1 MPNEIERKFLVK
13 EMPRG
18 LGDYLASE
26 INQGY
31 LAVTDDDTEIR
42 IRKKGDGYYE
52 TVKSGKGLKRKE
64 VEIEIGEKVFNAL
77 WPLTEGMRVEK
88 TRYDIPYGGHV
99 VELDVY
105 SGGLAGLVV
114 AEVEFADGGRE
125 RKVHPSRV
133 ARQGDNGRHQ
143 IQQQTPRALRQTCRL
158 IGAESAHIYGFSLS
172 PQPNQSCHC
181 ERSNIKKK
189 DEILNQVQDDEREIA
204 TAIRQPRDDKKSCHS
219 RHRSGIQF
227 FDRNW

>member
-18 LGDYLASE
+18 LGDYRASE

-64 VEIEIGEKVFNAL
+64 VEFEIGEKGFNAL

-88 TRYDIPYGGHV
+88 TRYDIPCGGHI

-105 SGGLAGLVV
+105 SGNLAGLVV
-114 AEVEFADGGRE
+114 AEVEFATVEESGKFTPPAWLGRE
-125 RKVHPSRV
+125 ITDDVRYS
-133 ARQGDNGRHQ
+133 NRHL
-143 IQQQTPRALRQTCRL
+143 AL
-158 IGAESAHIYGFSLS
+158 YGK
-172 PQPNQSCHC
+172 H
-181 ERSNIKKK
+181 
-189 DEILNQVQDDEREIA
+189 
-204 TAIRQPRDDKKSCHS
+204 
-219 RHRSGIQF
+219 
-227 FDRNW
+227 FD